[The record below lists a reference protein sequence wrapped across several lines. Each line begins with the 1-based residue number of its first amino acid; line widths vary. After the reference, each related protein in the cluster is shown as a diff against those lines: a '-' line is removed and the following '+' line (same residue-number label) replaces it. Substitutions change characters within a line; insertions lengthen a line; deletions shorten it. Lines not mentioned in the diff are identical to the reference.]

1 MTARHASLAGVRT
14 VPRETPRVSVTVPT
28 SWEKRSLM
36 RVDRAIHLL
45 DVENLCGTPAF
56 NDQDLIVLQ
65 SRYKELVPIGPE
77 DLVVVASSH
86 YRARELMFGWT
97 DARPLFGS
105 GPDGADKRLLD
116 VIFHEGIE
124 GRFSHI
130 VIGSGDGI
138 FSPACK
144 YLEAHGPY
152 VTVVARNQRSLSRHI
167 RAAAEDIRLL
177 ETASEAEIKPIES
190 PRRWN

>member
-1 MTARHASLAGVRT
+1 MPSRHPSVATGRADPEG
-14 VPRETPRVSVTVPT
+14 TPQTSVTVPT
-28 SWEKRSLM
+28 IREKGSLL

-56 NDQDLIVLQ
+56 NDQDLIALQ
-65 SRYKELVPIGPE
+65 RRYRELTPIGPE

-124 GRFSHI
+124 GRFAHI

-138 FSPACK
+138 FSPACRH
-144 YLEAHGPY
+144 LEAYGPSI
-152 VTVVARNQRSLSRHI
+152 TVVARPRRSLSRHI
-167 RAAAEDIRLL
+167 SAVTGDIRLL
-177 ETASEAEIKPIES
+177 EPVPES
-190 PRRWN
+190 GAIGIPVFRK

>member
-1 MTARHASLAGVRT
+1 M
-14 VPRETPRVSVTVPT
+14 
-28 SWEKRSLM
+28 
-36 RVDRAIHLL
+36 DRAIHLL

-56 NDQDLIVLQ
+56 NDQDLIALQ
-65 SRYKELVPIGPE
+65 RRYSELIPIGPE

-105 GPDGADKRLLD
+105 GPDGADKCLLD

-138 FSPACK
+138 FSPACRH
-144 YLEAHGPY
+144 LEAHGPSI
-152 VTVVARNQRSLSRHI
+152 TVVARNRRSLSRYI
-167 RAAAEDIRLL
+167 SAATEDIRLL
-177 ETASEAEIKPIES
+177 EAATALGQV
-190 PRRWN
+190 